1 VITSAQC
8 RAARALLDWSGDRLA
23 TRTGLNETEL
33 NRFEAGDLALS
44 PQGQTVLKRALEEA
58 GAVFFDEDETVN
70 GGPGVRLRK
79 TRHDEGLRPDQLTTE
94 NDG

>member
-1 VITSAQC
+1 MITPAQC
-8 RAARALLDWSGDRLA
+8 RAARALLGWSGDQLA
-23 TRTGLNETEL
+23 TRTGLDGTLL
-33 NRFEAGDLALS
+33 NRFESGDFAL
-44 PQGQTVLKRALEEA
+44 PPDARATVKRALEKG
-58 GAVFFDEDETVN
+58 GAILLDEDETVN

>member
-8 RAARALLDWSGDRLA
+8 RAARALLDWSRDRLA

-44 PQGQTVLKRALEEA
+44 PHGQAVLKRALEEA